1 MLHVLFSSWMSV
13 FFLQLNFEGEENI
26 FTLDCILDIKIWIL
40 LQHYNL
46 QHLNKNLSLS
56 VIIYNSISKNRKE
69 LTDKILRYLRFSNL
83 VYLKT

>member
-1 MLHVLFSSWMSV
+1 MCSSWMSV
-13 FFLQLNFEGEENI
+13 FFLQLNLEGEENI
-26 FTLDCILDIKIWIL
+26 FTLDCILDIKIRIL